1 MTPCRTRT
9 LLISQSGFTYLE
21 ILVAATVLALGL
33 IPAVSAL
40 QTATQGSAV
49 VKDFD
54 AQLLRMSSTMEE
66 ILAQPYSQ
74 IYSLHQPLTAGVVS
88 TLWSD
93 ADESAS
99 RIVVYIEPYDADNL
113 DADDDVLTGTDDG
126 ILRVT
131 VAWDGTDHQLQSL
144 VAE

>member
-1 MTPCRTRT
+1 MKHVRNKPRRTE
-9 LLISQSGFTYLE
+9 QSGFTYLE
-21 ILVAATVLALGL
+21 ILVATTVLALGL

-40 QTATQGSAV
+40 QTASRGTAITQ
-49 VKDFD
+49 DLD
-54 AQLLRMSSTMEE
+54 AQFLRMSSTMEE

-74 IYSLHQPLTAGVVS
+74 IFSLHQPLSAGAVS

-93 ADESAS
+93 SDESDA
-99 RIVVYIEPYDADNL
+99 RILVYVEPYDADNL
-113 DADDDVLTGTDDG
+113 DGDADVLTGTDDG

-131 VAWDGTDHQLQSL
+131 VVWDGTGHQLQSL